1 MNEQTNSLEILKNL
15 RNKINHI
22 DTSVEKK
29 NVGTVLKVYDG
40 IIDVDG
46 LSQVAYGEIV
56 KITDSLGNIVRGLA
70 MNLEEDKVG
79 IIMLD
84 DFSHIGSGNQVETTS
99 QILSLGVSDQYLG
112 RVINPLG
119 VVIDGGTE
127 VETKQQYP
135 IEKQALGVA
144 VRKGVNQPM
153 KTGILAIDA
162 MFAIGRGQRELI
174 IGDRGTGK
182 TAIALDTIINQKDTD
197 IYCIYVSI
205 GQKAS
210 KTAQLKET
218 LERYNAMEYT
228 TIVSASA
235 SDPATM
241 QYIAPYAGVTLAE
254 YLMDQGKDV
263 LIIYDDLTKHAFAYR
278 QISLLLKRPSG
289 REAYPGDVFYL
300 HSRLLERAARR
311 DPQFGGGSITALP
324 IIETQQGD
332 VSAYIPTNVIS
343 ITDGQIFLETGL
355 FNSGQRP
362 AINTGIS
369 VSRVAGDAQTKALKK
384 VAGRL
389 KLEMSQYQELAAFAQ
404 FGSDLDEGTK
414 SKLLRGSR
422 INEILKQSQYSPL
435 SDSEQI
441 IIVWSATNGYFDKFE
456 LSQVSQEKSKLLDK
470 FKALHPEVMDE
481 LDETHILTDQLI
493 KKFQDVITNS

>member
-1 MNEQTNSLEILKNL
+1 MNNTSLEIIQNLKQ
-15 RNKINHI
+15 KINQI
-22 DTSVEKK
+22 DNALEKK
-29 NVGTVLKVYDG
+29 NVGTVVKAYDG
-40 IIDVDG
+40 IADVNG
-46 LSQVAYGEIV
+46 LSEVAYGEIV
-56 KITDSLGNIVRGLA
+56 NITDSKGQIVRGLA

-79 IIMLD
+79 VIILD
-84 DFSHIGSGNQVETTS
+84 DYRYVSSGNLAETTG
-99 QILSLGVSDQYLG
+99 QILSLGVTNDYLG

-119 VVIDGGTE
+119 VILDGGPE
-127 VETKQQYP
+127 VRHEKYYQ
-135 IEKQALGVA
+135 IEKVAPGVA
-144 VRKGVNQPM
+144 LRKAVNQPL
-153 KTGILAIDA
+153 KTGILAVDS

-182 TAIALDTIINQKDTD
+182 TALAIDTIINQKDTD
-197 IYCIYVSI
+197 VYCIYVSI

-210 KTAQLKET
+210 KIAQLMET
-218 LERYNAMEYT
+218 LQRYGAMEYT
-228 TIVSASA
+228 TIVAANA

-254 YLMDQGKDV
+254 FLMDQGKDV

-311 DPQFGGGSITALP
+311 APEFGGGSITALP
-324 IIETQQGD
+324 IIETQLGD
-332 VSAYIPTNVIS
+332 ISAYIPTNVIS

-355 FNSGQRP
+355 FNAGQRP

-369 VSRVAGDAQTKALKK
+369 VSRVGGDAQTKALKK

-404 FGSDLDEGTK
+404 FGSDLDESTK
-414 SKLLRGSR
+414 AKLLRGSR
-422 INEILKQSQYSPL
+422 VNEILKQPQYSPL
-435 SDSEQI
+435 SDTEQVL
-441 IIVWSATNGYFDKFE
+441 IVWAATNGYFDKVE
-456 LSQVSQEKSKLLDK
+456 LPEVNAEKLKLVEK
-470 FKALHPEVMDE
+470 FRALHPEVMDE
-481 LDETHILTDQLI
+481 LDETHVLTDEILE
-493 KKFQDVITNS
+493 KFSEILK

>member
-1 MNEQTNSLEILKNL
+1 MKENTLEILNSLKD
-15 RNKINHI
+15 KINQI
-22 DTSVEKK
+22 DTSVERK
-29 NVGTVLKVYDG
+29 NVGTVIKVYDG
-40 IIDVDG
+40 IADVDG
-46 LSQVAYGEIV
+46 LSEVAYGEV
-56 KITDSLGNIVRGLA
+56 VNIKDTKNQTIRGLA
-70 MNLEEDKVG
+70 MNLAEDKVG
-79 IIMLD
+79 VIILD
-84 DFSHIGSGNQVETTS
+84 DYSYVSEGNMAETTG
-99 QILSLGVSDQYLG
+99 QILSLGVTNDYLG

-119 VVIDGGTE
+119 VIIDGGTN
-127 VETKQQYP
+127 VK
-135 IEKQALGVA
+135 IEKTYFIEKVAPGVA
-144 VRKGVNQPM
+144 SRKAVNQPM
-153 KTGILAIDA
+153 KTGIMAIDA

-182 TAIALDTIINQKDTD
+182 TSVAVDTIINQKGKD
-197 IYCIYVSI
+197 IYCIYVAI

-218 LERYNAMEYT
+218 LEKYGAMEYT
-228 TIVSASA
+228 TIVAASA

-241 QYIAPYAGVTLAE
+241 QYIAPYAGVTFAE

-311 DPQFGGGSITALP
+311 DEKFGGGSITALP

-332 VSAYIPTNVIS
+332 IAAYVPTNVIS

-355 FNSGQRP
+355 FNAGQRP
-362 AINTGIS
+362 AINTGTS

-404 FGSDLDEGTK
+404 FGSDLDESTK
-414 SKLLRGSR
+414 TKLLRGSR
-422 INEILKQSQYSPL
+422 VNEILKQPQYSPL
-435 SDSEQI
+435 SDTEQV
-441 IIVWSATNGYFDKFE
+441 IIVWAATNGYFDKFE
-456 LSQVSQEKSKLLDK
+456 LAKVSEEKIKLLEK
-470 FKALHPEVMDE
+470 FKSLYPEVSEE
-481 LDETHILTDQLI
+481 LDNTHILTDEILAKFEELI
-493 KKFQDVITNS
+493 KN

>member
-1 MNEQTNSLEILKNL
+1 MDNTLEIIKNL
-15 RNKINHI
+15 KQKINQI
-22 DTSVEKK
+22 NTGVEKK
-29 NVGTVLKVYDG
+29 NVGTVVKVYDG
-40 IIDVDG
+40 IADVDG
-46 LSQVAYGEIV
+46 LSEVAYGEIV
-56 KITDSLGNIVRGLA
+56 TITDSKGNNVRGLA

-79 IIMLD
+79 VIILD
-84 DFSHIGSGNQVETTS
+84 DYAYVSSGNQAETTGK
-99 QILSLGVSDQYLG
+99 ILSLGVSNDFLG

-119 VVIDGGTE
+119 VIIDGGNE
-127 VETKQQYP
+127 VKPDKFYQ
-135 IEKQALGVA
+135 IEKVAPGVA
-144 VRKGVNQPM
+144 MRKAIKQPL
-153 KTGILAIDA
+153 KTGILAVDS

-182 TAIALDTIINQKDTD
+182 TALAVDTIINQRDTD
-197 IYCIYVSI
+197 VYCIYVAI

-210 KTAQLKET
+210 KVAQLKEI
-218 LERYNAMEYT
+218 LENNDAMSYT
-228 TIVSASA
+228 TIVSAAA

-263 LIIYDDLTKHAFAYR
+263 LVIYDDLTKHAYAYR

-311 DPQFGGGSITALP
+311 DEAFGGGSITALP

-355 FNSGQRP
+355 FNAGQRP

-369 VSRVAGDAQTKALKK
+369 VSRVGGDAQTKALKK
-384 VAGRL
+384 VAGKL

-404 FGSDLDEGTK
+404 FGSDLDESTK
-414 SKLLRGSR
+414 AKLLRGSR
-422 INEILKQSQYSPL
+422 VNEILKQPQYIPL
-435 SDSEQI
+435 SDTEQT
-441 IIVWSATNGYFDKFE
+441 IIVWAATNGYFDKIE
-456 LSQVSQEKSKLLDK
+456 LKNVNSEKMKLVEK
-470 FKALHPEVMDE
+470 FKALYPETVDK
-481 LDETHILTDQLI
+481 LNETHELNDEILE
-493 KKFQDVITNS
+493 KFQEIIKW